1 MPTVAPY
8 GSWKSPITSDV
19 VVAKSITLGSIVLS
33 GDDVY
38 WVESRPEEN
47 GRSVIVHCS
56 PDRAL
61 TDAIKQPYSART
73 MVHEYG
79 GGDFCVAQGVI
90 YFSNFTDQ
98 RIYTCKPGE
107 APRPLTPVGPFRYAD
122 SVYDVPHRRLICV
135 REDHTID
142 RPSQVVNTIVS
153 VDTESG
159 ETRILVSGSDF
170 YSNPSISP
178 DGSKL
183 SWLEWDHPKMPWDG
197 TRLFAT
203 AIRTDSS
210 LGPRRQVAGGEH
222 ESVFQPRWSPQGILH
237 FVSDPSGWW
246 NLYRFMEGRNE
257 VLYPFEAEFGL
268 PQWVFGLSTYDFEAD
283 GNIIC
288 SYNVRGNWRLAR
300 LDTSKKTLKDMDLP
314 YTAIVDVHS
323 GKDFVVFQAGSP
335 IESLALHRLNLRN
348 FACELLRS
356 TLNTH
361 VDRSYMSVP
370 EAIEYPT
377 ENGVTSHGYFYPPTN
392 HDFDAPGCTR
402 PPLLVVIHGG
412 PTGATN
418 AVLSYSL
425 QYWTSRGFAVLDVNY
440 GGSTGFGRA
449 YRERLKGKW
458 GIVDV
463 DDCVNGVKYLVEKG
477 RVDGSKVAIRG
488 GSAGGYTTLAA
499 LAFRDVFKA
508 GASYFG
514 VSDIEALAT
523 DTHKLE
529 SRYMDSLVG
538 PYPAAK
544 NVYVERSPI
553 HHTSQISVPMIL
565 FQGLDDRVVPPNQSE
580 MIYEAVRGKKIP
592 VAYITFKGEGHGFR
606 KAESIKRSLEAELY
620 FYGKVFGFELADPV
634 EPVGI
639 ENLG

>member
-19 VVAKSITLGSIVLS
+19 VVAKSITLGSVAIN

-38 WVESRPEEN
+38 WVESRPEEK

-56 PDRAL
+56 SDGSL
-61 TDAIKQPYSART
+61 TDDIKQPYSART

-79 GGDFCVAQGVI
+79 GGAFCVAQGVI

-122 SVYDVPHRRLICV
+122 AVYDVPRRRLICV

-142 RPSQVVNTIVS
+142 RPSQVANTIVS
-153 VDTESG
+153 VDAESG
-159 ETRILVSGSDF
+159 ETLILISGSDF
-170 YSNPSISP
+170 YSNPGISS

-183 SWLEWDHPKMPWDG
+183 SWLEWDHPNMPWDG

-203 AIRTDSS
+203 AIRTDGS
-210 LGPRRQVAGGEH
+210 LGLRRQVAGGEH
-222 ESVFQPRWSPQGILH
+222 ESVFQPKWSPRGILH
-237 FVSDPSGWW
+237 FVSDPGGWW
-246 NLYRFMEGRNE
+246 NLYRFTEERNE
-257 VLYPFEAEFGL
+257 ALYPLEAEFGL

-288 SYNVRGNWRLAR
+288 SYNEGGNWRLAR
-300 LDTSKKTLKDMDLP
+300 LDTSKKKMTDMDLP
-314 YTAIVDVHS
+314 YTTIEGVHS
-323 GKDFVVFQAGSP
+323 GKGFAVFQAGSP
-335 IESLALHRLNLRN
+335 TEPLALHRLNLRDS
-348 FACELLRS
+348 ACEILRS

-392 HDFDAPGCTR
+392 PDFDAPKGTR
-402 PPLLVVIHGG
+402 PPLLVFIHGG

-477 RVDGSKVAIRG
+477 RVDSSKLAIRG
-488 GSAGGYTTLAA
+488 SSAGGYTTLAA

-580 MIYEAVRGKKIP
+580 MIYKAVRGKKIP
-592 VAYITFKGEGHGFR
+592 VAYITFKGEEHGFR
-606 KAESIKRSLEAELY
+606 KAESIKRALEAELY

-634 EPVGI
+634 EPVEI
-639 ENLG
+639 ENLR